1 MRTIKFRGYSI
12 KEKRFIYGD
21 LLTFEN
27 CFGISETKGERN
39 FHIVETN
46 SIGQFTGL
54 YDIRG
59 EEIYEGD
66 IVTNTDDVIETQY
79 VVRYCD
85 GDFVICEIL
94 NGDIEEALSR
104 DIYES
109 PDSDKIYSMGT
120 FCEGWNGENYLQV
133 VGNVYEH
140 ELKRTKK

>member
-12 KEKRFIYGD
+12 KEERFIYGD

-39 FHIVETN
+39 FYIVETN
-46 SIGQFTGL
+46 SIGQFTDL
-54 YDIRG
+54 YDIQG
-59 EEIYEGD
+59 KEIYEGD
-66 IVTNTDDVIETQY
+66 IVVNTDDVIETQY

-85 GDFVICEIL
+85 GGFVICEIL
-94 NGDIEEALSR
+94 NGDVEEALSR
-104 DIYES
+104 NIYES
-109 PDSDKIYSMGT
+109 PDSDKIYSIGT

-140 ELKRTKK
+140 RLKKN